1 MYRLESAEYSMVAD
15 IGLEVVVAADTV
27 PEVGVVGVAGI
38 VPVVVEDSVPV
49 VVGAADTVLELAVAA
64 DIVLAVSQQLGSD
77 MALAVYRPT
86 TDQFCSPEWMPPSHR
101 ILAGSSIPQ
110 AFFQIENETY
120 LWVLWLLK
128 RRYRSRCW
136 RVRWRWRKR
145 WKIRHCGK
153 RAKNK
158 N

>member
-1 MYRLESAEYSMVAD
+1 MYRLESAEHSMVAD
-15 IGLEVVVAADTV
+15 IGLEVVVAVDTV
-27 PEVGVVGVAGI
+27 PEVRVVGVAGI

-49 VVGAADTVLELAVAA
+49 VVGAADTVLELVVAA
-64 DIVLAVSQQLGSD
+64 DTVLAVSQQLGSD

-101 ILAGSSIPQ
+101 ILAGSSIPL

-136 RVRWRWRKR
+136 RVRWRRR
-145 WKIRHCGK
+145 
-153 RAKNK
+153 
-158 N
+158 